1 MLWIRKNIQ
10 NKMVAISSIDAER
23 MKHINHLMDGLHN
36 RLDTLYEEL
45 ADKEIAKAKSKHQH
59 YAIRWQ
65 STKPNLTQS
74 YNA

>member
-45 ADKEIAKAKSKHQH
+45 ADKEIGKAKEVCKSLMDELKVLHD
-59 YAIRWQ
+59 
-65 STKPNLTQS
+65 SMEDDL
-74 YNA
+74 

>member
-10 NKMVAISSIDAER
+10 SKMVAISSIDAER

-45 ADKEIAKAKSKHQH
+45 ADKEIANAKEECKSLMDELKVLHD
-59 YAIRWQ
+59 
-65 STKPNLTQS
+65 SMEDDL
-74 YNA
+74 